1 MGSLKYFL
9 LSPFV
14 FLCLSCTFAN
24 RVPNS
29 DDGSGFDVGAG
40 PGAIPTAGPGVEKGV
55 SNVRAGPAAEGWV
68 NDVRAG
74 LKAGPKAGPGAEGW
88 VSDVKAGLRA
98 GPKAGPKAGPGA
110 EEWVSDV
117 KAGPRAGPKAGPGAE
132 GWVSDVKAGLRAG
145 PKAGPGAEGWVSNVK
160 AGPTVGPRAWPGTEG
175 GVSSSEGGVRRD
187 VDPMINGLGLGL
199 GVDIGYRSGF
209 RAGLGGGEH
218 WFGPGIGIGGGG
230 VSNECTLGYVCPTYG
245 RRGCD
250 KFSYGNCDTYGF
262 HPLMASMHLHE
273 VEMKWAKGSKPAATP
288 QNGV

>member
-40 PGAIPTAGPGVEKGV
+40 PGAVPTAGPGVEKGV

-68 NDVRAG
+68 NDVWAG
-74 LKAGPKAGPGAEGW
+74 TKAGPKAGPGAEG
-88 VSDVKAGLRA
+88 
-98 GPKAGPKAGPGA
+98 
-110 EEWVSDV
+110 WVSDV

-132 GWVSDVKAGLRAG
+132 GWVN
-145 PKAGPGAEGWVSNVK
+145 NVK

-209 RAGLGGGEH
+209 RAGVGGGEH
-218 WFGPGIGIGGGG
+218 WFGPGIGGRG

-250 KFSYGNCDTYGF
+250 KFSYGNCDSYGF
-262 HPLMASMHLHE
+262 HPLTASMHLHE